1 MKIRKELNKQ
11 LYRQKAYGYEKNP
24 SRLNDAVLNAI
35 LGGDV
40 ETLNHLISSAAITL
54 PTDTR
59 TLSKNELR
67 NGKYH
72 FMILA
77 AFLAKACIDG
87 GLGHDEAY
95 MIADIYSRKADRAS
109 DRDALQTLLHD
120 LCVDYTKRMQEI
132 KKENVSSLHV
142 RKCIEHIYEDLSADL
157 SVKGLAD
164 FTKLNASYLCRLF
177 KQETGETIKA
187 YVTAA
192 KMVTAQNLLKYSDL
206 SCSEIAASLGYCSQ
220 SAFTYAFRQFTGTT
234 PKKYRG

>member
-24 SRLNDAVLNAI
+24 YLLDEAVLNAI

-40 ETLNHLISSAAITL
+40 ETLEKLISFGAVTL
-54 PTDTR
+54 STNMR

-77 AFLAKACIDG
+77 ASLAKAGMDG

-95 MIADIYSRKADRAS
+95 MIADIYSLKADRAS
-109 DRDALQTLLHD
+109 NRDGLQMLLQD
-120 LCVDYTKRMQEI
+120 MCVDYAKRKREI
-132 KKENVSSLHV
+132 KKEGILSLHV

-164 FTKLNASYLCRLF
+164 FAKLNVSYLCRLF
-177 KQETGETIKA
+177 KQETGQTVKA

-192 KMVTAQNLLKYSDL
+192 KMDTAQNLLKYSDL
-206 SCSEIAASLGYCSQ
+206 SCSEIASSLGYCSQ

-234 PKKYRG
+234 PRKYRG